1 MQNLTTKVLLPE
13 SKDVQVVDLD
23 ARLMQ
28 ERIVFLGTQVTNET
42 ANALVK
48 QLLFLEAIDATKPI
62 TLYINSPGGSVVD
75 GMAIYDC
82 IRRLSCPVHAVVSGM
97 AASMGA
103 VILSGCEKG
112 HRYALPHSEVLLHQ
126 PLGGAQGQATDIEI
140 STKRLLRMKKTLLSI
155 LAENT
160 GHPYEKLVED
170 CDRDYWMEAHEALE
184 YGIVDKVL

>member
-1 MQNLTTKVLLPE
+1 MLSQTHVLL
-13 SKDVQVVDLD
+13 SDAKDLRSVDLD
-23 ARLMQ
+23 ARLLQ
-28 ERIVFLGTQVTNET
+28 DRIVFLGDAVTHET
-42 ANALVK
+42 ANEIVK
-48 QLLFLEAIDATKPI
+48 KLLLLERVDPVAPI

-75 GMAIYDC
+75 GMAIYDT
-82 IRRLSCPVHAVVSGM
+82 IRRVTCPVHAVVSGM

-112 HRYALPHSEVLLHQ
+112 ERAILSHGEVLLHQ

-140 STKRLLRMKKTLLSI
+140 SARRLLKMKTRLLTL

-170 CDRDYWMEAHEALE
+170 CDRDYWLDAEEALA
-184 YGIVDKVL
+184 YGIVDKILR